1 MKSAVIIFRGNEA
14 RQTFK
19 LFQNEPVI
27 LKCTCLAC
35 DIKKQSCTK
44 SALVSTVCMFP
55 VGHICPLV
63 ANSLKNKNSFNLEC
77 VFILLV
83 SQLMVYYITFSIL
96 QISSI
101 LKCKLATFSR
111 RSEQTDIK

>member
-1 MKSAVIIFRGNEA
+1 MALFDNMKSAVIIFGGNEP
-14 RQTFK
+14 RQAFK
-19 LFQNEPVI
+19 LFRNEPVI

-55 VGHICPLV
+55 EGHICPLV

-96 QISSI
+96 QISPT
-101 LKCKLATFSR
+101 LKM
-111 RSEQTDIK
+111 